1 MKKSTILGLVGG
13 GLAAVGAI
21 LGIVTEQSRDKEQL
35 DEVND
40 CIDRRLNAWEAEH
53 SDNLCDEEE
62 PEEESEDTEIVED

>member
-13 GLAAVGAI
+13 GLAALGAV

-40 CIDRRLNAWEAEH
+40 CIDKRLNAWEAEH
-53 SDNLCDEEE
+53 SAENEEG